1 MEERNIGEL
10 ICLRNHSEFLFAA
23 SSWFSSKWGIPSEV
37 YEESMK
43 ECMERKTGIPQWYV
57 IVDGQRNIIAGA
69 GVIEN
74 DFHDRKDLT
83 PNLCD
88 LFVEERKRVRGIA
101 GVVPDFVRKDLAS
114 LGYSRL
120 PTSGPVPL
128 DGLPTTLRA
137 ERRARNGE
145 SSPAKGKEGEIMKN
159 RPVFP
164 LEDARSRLPGED
176 SVLDSISCLP
186 DNLIIR
192 VPLSS
197 IRKRRHETMHEFRKF
212 ASPPQEDYRTGAGN
226 RQDD

>member
-1 MEERNIGEL
+1 MRPG
-10 ICLRNHSEFLFAA
+10 
-23 SSWFSSKWGIPSEV
+23 
-37 YEESMK
+37 
-43 ECMERKTGIPQWYV
+43 
-57 IVDGQRNIIAGA
+57 GA
-69 GVIEN
+69 GVV
-74 DFHDRKDLT
+74 L
-83 PNLCD
+83 
-88 LFVEERKRVRGIA
+88 
-101 GVVPDFVRKDLAS
+101 DFVRKDLVS

-120 PTSGPVPL
+120 PTSEPVPL

-137 ERRARNGE
+137 ERKARNGE

>member
-1 MEERNIGEL
+1 
-10 ICLRNHSEFLFAA
+10 
-23 SSWFSSKWGIPSEV
+23 
-37 YEESMK
+37 
-43 ECMERKTGIPQWYV
+43 MERKTGIPQWYV
-57 IVDGQRNIIAGA
+57 IVDGQRNIIAGT

-74 DFHDRKDLT
+74 DFYDRKDLT
-83 PNLCD
+83 PNLCA
-88 LFVEERKRVRGIA
+88 LFVEERKRGRGIA

-114 LGYSRL
+114 LGY
-120 PTSGPVPL
+120 PW
-128 DGLPTTLRA
+128 LPTTLRA

-145 SSPAKGKEGEIMKN
+145 SSPAKGKEGKIMKN

-226 RQDD
+226 RQDG

>member
-1 MEERNIGEL
+1 
-10 ICLRNHSEFLFAA
+10 
-23 SSWFSSKWGIPSEV
+23 
-37 YEESMK
+37 MK

-74 DFHDRKDLT
+74 DFYDRKDLT
-83 PNLCD
+83 PNLCA
-88 LFVEERKRVRGIA
+88 LFVEERKRGRGIA

-137 ERRARNGE
+137 GRRARNGE
-145 SSPAKGKEGEIMKN
+145 SSPAKGKEGKIMKN

-212 ASPPQEDYRTGAGN
+212 ASPPQKDYRTGAGN

>member
-1 MEERNIGEL
+1 
-10 ICLRNHSEFLFAA
+10 
-23 SSWFSSKWGIPSEV
+23 
-37 YEESMK
+37 
-43 ECMERKTGIPQWYV
+43 MERKTGITQWYV

-83 PNLCD
+83 PNLCA
-88 LFVEERKRVRGIA
+88 LFVEEMKCVRGVA
-101 GVVPDFVRKDLAS
+101 GVVLDFVSKDLVY

-120 PTSGPVPL
+120 PTSEPVPL

-137 ERRARNGE
+137 ERKARNGE
-145 SSPAKGKEGEIMKN
+145 SSPAKGKERKIMKS

-164 LEDARSRLPGED
+164 LEDVWSRLPGED